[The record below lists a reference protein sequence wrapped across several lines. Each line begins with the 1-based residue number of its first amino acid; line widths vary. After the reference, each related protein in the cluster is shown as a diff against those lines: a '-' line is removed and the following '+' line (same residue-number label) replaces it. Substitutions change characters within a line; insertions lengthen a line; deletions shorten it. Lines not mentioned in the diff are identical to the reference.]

1 MQILFYVFLAAA
13 GIQSIYFLI
22 FIIAFSRKRSVPE
35 HQFPPVS
42 IVVAAH
48 DEEENLRQLLPILMA
63 QDYPSFEIIIV
74 EDRSNDESYD
84 FLLAET
90 KQNSNIKMVRV
101 QQTPNHINSKKF
113 ALTLGIKAA
122 KNEWILFCDA
132 DCRPV
137 SEQWIQSMSVYFQE
151 PTKIVLGYS
160 PYTTSPG
167 WLNRFIRFDTII
179 TAVQYLGF
187 ALVRKPYMGI
197 GRNLAYRKSLFLDNK
212 GFNEV
217 NHVVGGDDDLFVNKH
232 ANQTN
237 VAVAL
242 GSSTIVETIPKT
254 TWSDFFRQ
262 KLRHLS
268 VGKLYKP
275 SHKFILGF
283 FTLSWILVWMLGVLQ
298 LFTLDLPL
306 IIGIIGGILVVRVIL
321 LTATIQI
328 TVKALGDRF
337 EVWPIVFLDILYP
350 FYYITTGLA
359 ALFTKKVQWR
369 N

>member
-22 FIIAFSRKRSVPE
+22 FIIAFAGKRSAPE
-35 HQFPPVS
+35 HKFPPVS
-42 IVVAAH
+42 VVVAAH
-48 DEEENLRQLLPILMA
+48 DEEENLRQLLPLLLN

-90 KQNSNIKMVRV
+90 KTNDKVKMVRV
-101 QQTPNHINSKKF
+101 QQTPDHINSKKF

-122 KNEWILFCDA
+122 KHEWVLFCDA
-132 DCRPV
+132 DCRPA
-137 SEQWIQSMSVYFQE
+137 SDQWIQSMSVYFKDSA
-151 PTKIVLGYS
+151 KIVLGYS

-179 TAVQYLGF
+179 TAVQYVGF
-187 ALVRKPYMGI
+187 ALIGMPYMGV
-197 GRNLAYRKSLFLDNK
+197 GRNLAYRKSLFLENK
-212 GFNEV
+212 GFNDV
-217 NHVVGGDDDLFVNKH
+217 NHVVGGDDDLFVNRH
-232 ANQTN
+232 ASRKNT
-237 VAVAL
+237 AIAL
-242 GSSTIVETIPKT
+242 GSNTIVETIPKT
-254 TWSDFFRQ
+254 TWSAFFHQ

-268 VGKLYKP
+268 VGKLYKA
-275 SHKFILGF
+275 SHKFILSI
-283 FTLSWILVWMLGVLQ
+283 FTFSWILFWVLGVLQ

-306 IIGIIGGILVVRVIL
+306 IVGGILIVRVIL
-321 LTATIQI
+321 LTVTVQI
-328 TVKALGDRF
+328 TVKALGDKF
-337 EVWPIVFLDILYP
+337 EVWPIVLLDILYP

-359 ALFTKKVQWR
+359 AIFTKKVQWR

>member
-1 MQILFYVFLAAA
+1 MQILFYIFLAAA
-13 GIQSIYFLI
+13 GIQSIYFLL
-22 FIIAFSRKRSVPE
+22 FIIAFSGKRGVPE
-35 HQFPPVS
+35 HKSPPVS

-48 DEEENLRQLLPILMA
+48 DEEENLRQLLPLLLA
-63 QDYPSFEIIIV
+63 QDYPSFEVIIV

-90 KQNSNIKMVRV
+90 KLNSKIKMVRV
-101 QQTPNHINSKKF
+101 QQTPAHISSKKF

-122 KNEWILFCDA
+122 KNEWVLFCDA

-137 SEQWIQSMSVYFQE
+137 SEHWIESMSTHFQE
-151 PTKIVLGYS
+151 ITKIVLGYS

-179 TAVQYLGF
+179 TAVQYVGF
-187 ALVRKPYMGI
+187 ALIGMPYMGV
-197 GRNLAYRKSLFLDNK
+197 GRNLAYRKSLFLGNK
-212 GFNEV
+212 GFNDV
-217 NHVVGGDDDLFVNKH
+217 NHVVGGDDDLFVNRH
-232 ANQTN
+232 ANRKNT
-237 VAVAL
+237 AVSL
-242 GSSTIVETIPKT
+242 DPKSIVETLPKT
-254 TWSDFFRQ
+254 TWADFFHQ

-275 SHKFILGF
+275 GHKFILSL
-283 FTLSWILVWMLGVLQ
+283 FTLSWILVWLFGILQ
-298 LFTLDLPL
+298 LFYMEWPL
-306 IIGIIGGILVVRVIL
+306 IVGGILMVRVIL

-359 ALFTKKVQWR
+359 AIFTKKVQWR